1 MLPDG
6 YTVMYKSPQSYE
18 GSVTMTL
25 ASTSTVGEYSGSS
38 PTSLMD
44 DESPDPSE
52 GTPGHSSR
60 VLPGLC
66 SMSAMTADPNSMENA
81 AGTIN
86 TIKVALLTICFTA
99 RGAHIS
105 IWQGGSGEGP
115 RLTNELNRSRAK
127 YSRMRLRKFRVRA
140 YRCIHDSGE
149 ITVGDLAAF
158 VGRNESGKTTILQA
172 LTLLNRDEVVSE
184 LDLCDEMTEELKEEM
199 RLAEGEFELGAHET
213 ELLKEKFPG
222 LPEIT
227 KIRLYRTNRD
237 PKVQY
242 EFEDIAPG
250 EERDAGL
257 NSWENFAVGILRF
270 LDTIPNHLRIQVDTG
285 FFEGPAPKNQEAFDK
300 KMAEF
305 SNQFHV
311 IAIQEPR
318 VIEEWEK
325 IYANPENQFSNLLTG
340 ESEKLALQ
348 NFVSAEL
355 HPRFVYFS
363 DYKKIYGNINL
374 NEYLREEKGERPSS
388 IEYIEE
394 FDKAE
399 TVRNL
404 FYLAELDMNG
414 LDAVKE
420 SPSKCIKLLNSA
432 SNRLTSKLN
441 PAWKGDPIHVDLR
454 YNPGNIMS
462 VVISDVHRDGTITN
476 TGLLNRRAEGFKWTF
491 SFIVNFAAET
501 QRAELK
507 EAILLLDEPARNL
520 HPTQQMGISDL
531 LSDLAGSNQVL
542 YATHSPFMIFDYTP
556 GNLLVVEL
564 DKRKHL
570 SRIFYDYWNAD
581 DKTLTPILYGLSR
594 GQVESIV
601 DREIGTNS
609 RPIIIV
615 ETMSDSMY
623 LNAFDRFLQDPNISM
638 NPLNVVAAHSKNSVL
653 PLAIFY
659 RNHGYKTFVLLD
671 NSEESKQISAQL
683 VSNEF
688 SPVQTIFFEREG
700 KKLESIEDYIM
711 LEDYMHAVNQTYE
724 IKLRNEGYSNLTP
737 KDVMEKPNPGT
748 INKLR
753 GIWADHSDDDWG
765 RFEREEITRYICEKI
780 TLEQTE
786 FLSDKTKDQFRSLYR
801 LIAERI
807 RQYQNVVTK
816 PDLGKF
822 QRPRIRD
829 L

>member
-1 MLPDG
+1 
-6 YTVMYKSPQSYE
+6 
-18 GSVTMTL
+18 
-25 ASTSTVGEYSGSS
+25 
-38 PTSLMD
+38 
-44 DESPDPSE
+44 
-52 GTPGHSSR
+52 
-60 VLPGLC
+60 
-66 SMSAMTADPNSMENA
+66 
-81 AGTIN
+81 
-86 TIKVALLTICFTA
+86 
-99 RGAHIS
+99 
-105 IWQGGSGEGP
+105 
-115 RLTNELNRSRAK
+115 
-127 YSRMRLRKFRVRA
+127 MRLRKFRARA

-172 LTLLNRDEVVSE
+172 LTLLNKNEQISE
-184 LDLCDEMTEELKEEM
+184 LDLCDEMHEELKNEI
-199 RLAEGEFELGAHET
+199 RLAEGEFELNQNEKMI
-213 ELLKEKFPG
+213 LKEKFPS
-222 LPEIT
+222 LPEMK
-227 KIRLYRTNRD
+227 KIKLFRTNRNQ
-237 PKVQY
+237 KVQY
-242 EFEDIAPG
+242 EFEDM
-250 EERDAGL
+250 ELSESESEGL
-257 NSWENFAVGILRF
+257 NSWENFSRQIIEF
-270 LDTIPNHLRIQVDTG
+270 LDTIPNHLRIQVNTK
-285 FFEGPAPKNQEAFDK
+285 FFEEDVPKNQEIFDSG
-300 KMAEF
+300 MAEF

-318 VIEEWEK
+318 VIEEWGK
-325 IYANPENQFSNLLTG
+325 IYENPENQFSNLLSG
-340 ESEKLALQ
+340 ESEKVALQ
-348 NFVSAEL
+348 NFIASEL

-374 NEYLREEKGERPSS
+374 NEYIKEERGERADS
-388 IEYIEE
+388 IEYVEE

-404 FYLAELDMNG
+404 FYLAELDMKE
-414 LDAVKE
+414 LEEVKE
-420 SPSKCIKLLNSA
+420 SPSKCIKLLNTA
-432 SNRLTSKLN
+432 SNRLTNKLN

-462 VVISDVHRDGTITN
+462 VVISDVHKDGTITN

-501 QRAELK
+501 QRSELK

-531 LSDLAGSNQVL
+531 LKNLAGSNQVL

-609 RPIIIV
+609 RPVIIV
-615 ETMSDSMY
+615 ETMSDAMY
-623 LNAFDRFLQDPNISM
+623 LNAFDKFLQDPNISM
-638 NPLNVVAAHSKNSVL
+638 NPLNIIAAYNKNSVL

-671 NSEESKQISAQL
+671 NTEESKQISAQL

-688 SPVQTIFFEREG
+688 SAIQTIFFEREG
-700 KKLESIEDYIM
+700 KKLESIEDYIV
-711 LEDYMHAVNQTYE
+711 LEDYLHPVNQTYE
-724 IKLRNEGYSNLTP
+724 IKLRQEGFTNITPQDMESSDGKGNL
-737 KDVMEKPNPGT
+737 EKL
-748 INKLR
+748 KK
-753 GIWADHSDDDWG
+753 IWQEHNDDDWG
-765 RFEREEITRYICEKI
+765 EFNNEEITRYICEKI
-780 TLEQTE
+780 TLEETS

-807 RQYQNVVTK
+807 RQYQNVTTK
-816 PDLGKF
+816 PDLDKF
-822 QRPRIRD
+822 QKAKP
-829 L
+829 

>member
-1 MLPDG
+1 
-6 YTVMYKSPQSYE
+6 
-18 GSVTMTL
+18 
-25 ASTSTVGEYSGSS
+25 
-38 PTSLMD
+38 
-44 DESPDPSE
+44 
-52 GTPGHSSR
+52 
-60 VLPGLC
+60 
-66 SMSAMTADPNSMENA
+66 
-81 AGTIN
+81 
-86 TIKVALLTICFTA
+86 
-99 RGAHIS
+99 
-105 IWQGGSGEGP
+105 
-115 RLTNELNRSRAK
+115 
-127 YSRMRLRKFRVRA
+127 MRLRKFRVRA

-172 LTLLNRDEVVSE
+172 LTLLNKDEEISE
-184 LDLCDEMTEELKEEM
+184 LDLCDEMSEELKEEI
-199 RLAEGEFELGAHET
+199 RLAEGEFELNQHEID
-213 ELLKEKFPG
+213 LVKEKFPN
-222 LPEIT
+222 LADFK
-227 KIRLYRTNRD
+227 KIKLFRTNRSQ
-237 PKVQY
+237 KVIY
-242 EFEDIAPG
+242 EFENMDLS
-250 EERDAGL
+250 ETNDHKL
-257 NSWENFAVGILRF
+257 NSWENFSKQILGF
-270 LDTIPNHLRIQVDTG
+270 LDTIPNHLRIQIDTK
-285 FFEGPAPKNQEAFDK
+285 FFEGPSPKNQETFDRG
-300 KMAEF
+300 MAEF

-311 IAIQEPR
+311 IAVQESK

-325 IYANPENQFSNLLTG
+325 IYESPENQFSNLLSGASQKT
-340 ESEKLALQ
+340 ALQ
-348 NFVSAEL
+348 NFIASEL

-374 NEYLREEKGERPSS
+374 NEYIKEEKGDRTES

-404 FYLAELDMNG
+404 FYLAELDIKE
-414 LDAVKE
+414 LDEVKE
-420 SPSKCIKLLNSA
+420 SPSKCIKLLNAA

-462 VVISDVHRDGTITN
+462 VVISDVHKDGTITN

-531 LSDLAGSNQVL
+531 LKNLAGSNQVL

-594 GQVESIV
+594 GQVESMT

-609 RPIIIV
+609 RPMIIV
-615 ETMSDSMY
+615 ETMSDAMY
-623 LNAFDRFLQDPNISM
+623 LNAFDKFLQDPNISM
-638 NPLNVVAAHSKNSVL
+638 NPLNVIAAYNKNSVL

-659 RNHGYKTFVLLD
+659 RNHGYKTFILLD
-671 NSEESKQISAQL
+671 NTEESKQISAQL

-700 KKLESIEDYIM
+700 KKIESIEDYIV
-711 LEDYMHAVNQTYE
+711 LEDYLHAVNQTYE
-724 IKLRNEGYSNLTP
+724 IKLRHEGFSNLTP
-737 KDVMEKPNPGT
+737 QDMSSIEYNG
-748 INKLR
+748 ILEKLR
-753 GIWADHSDDDWG
+753 KIWLDHREDDWG
-765 RFEREEITRYICEKI
+765 DFDNEEITRYICEKI
-780 TLEQTE
+780 TLEETD

-807 RQYQNVVTK
+807 RQYQNVITK
-816 PDLGKF
+816 PDLDRF
-822 QRPRIRD
+822 QKAKA
-829 L
+829 

>member
-1 MLPDG
+1 
-6 YTVMYKSPQSYE
+6 
-18 GSVTMTL
+18 
-25 ASTSTVGEYSGSS
+25 
-38 PTSLMD
+38 
-44 DESPDPSE
+44 
-52 GTPGHSSR
+52 
-60 VLPGLC
+60 
-66 SMSAMTADPNSMENA
+66 
-81 AGTIN
+81 
-86 TIKVALLTICFTA
+86 
-99 RGAHIS
+99 
-105 IWQGGSGEGP
+105 
-115 RLTNELNRSRAK
+115 
-127 YSRMRLRKFRVRA
+127 MRLRKFRVRA

-172 LTLLNRDEVVSE
+172 LTLLNRDERVSE
-184 LDLCDEMTEELKEEM
+184 LDLCDELSEELKGEI
-199 RLAEGEFELGAHET
+199 RLAEGEFELNSNEIR
-213 ELLKEKFPG
+213 LLKQLFPG
-222 LPEIT
+222 LPEMK
-227 KIRLYRTNRD
+227 KIKLFRTNKK

-242 EFEDIAPG
+242 EFEDIQISEEKNG
-250 EERDAGL
+250 EL
-257 NSWENFAVGILRF
+257 NSWENFSKQILNF
-270 LDTIPNHLRIQVDTG
+270 LDTIPNHLRIQIDTKL
-285 FFEGPAPKNQEAFDK
+285 FEGPPPKNQEMFDSG
-300 KMAEF
+300 MAEF

-311 IAIQEPR
+311 IAVQEPK

-325 IYANPENQFSNLLTG
+325 IYESPENQFSKLLSG
-340 ESEKLALQ
+340 ESEKSALD
-348 NFVSAEL
+348 NFIAAEL

-374 NEYLREEKGERPSS
+374 NEYLREEKGERVGS
-388 IEYIEE
+388 IEFVEE

-404 FYLAELDMNG
+404 FYLAELDIKA
-414 LDAVKE
+414 LDEVKGT
-420 SPSKCIKLLNSA
+420 PSKCIKILNTA
-432 SNRLTSKLN
+432 SNRLTKKLN

-462 VVISDVHRDGTITN
+462 VVISDIHRDGTVTN

-520 HPTQQMGISDL
+520 HPTQQRGISDL
-531 LSDLAGSNQVL
+531 LKSLAGSNQVL

-570 SRIFYDYWNAD
+570 SKIFYDYWNAD

-594 GQVESIV
+594 GLVESIV

-609 RPIIIV
+609 RPVIIV
-615 ETMSDSMY
+615 ETMSDAMY
-623 LNAFDRFLQDPNISM
+623 LNAFDKFLQDPNISM
-638 NPLNVVAAHSKNSVL
+638 NPLNVVAAYNKNSVL

-659 RNHGYKTFVLLD
+659 RNHGYRTFILLD

-688 SPVQTIFFEREG
+688 SPIQTIFFEREG
-700 KKLESIEDYIM
+700 KNLESIEDYIV
-711 LEDYMHAVNQTYE
+711 LEDYLHAVNQTYE
-724 IKLRNEGYSNLTP
+724 IRLRKEGYSNLTSR
-737 KDVMEKPNPGT
+737 DVTLKEKKGVLDNL
-748 INKLR
+748 KK
-753 GIWADHSDDDWG
+753 IWEDHRDDDWG
-765 RFEREEITRYICEKI
+765 QFDNEEITRYICEKI
-780 TLEQTE
+780 TLEETD

-816 PDLGKF
+816 SDLAKF
-822 QRPRIRD
+822 QRARV
-829 L
+829 